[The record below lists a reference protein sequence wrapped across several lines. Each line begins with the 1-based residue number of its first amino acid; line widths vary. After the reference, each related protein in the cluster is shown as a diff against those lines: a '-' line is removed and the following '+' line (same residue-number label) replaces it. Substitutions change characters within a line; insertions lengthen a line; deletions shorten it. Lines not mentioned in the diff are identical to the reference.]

1 MRGFRAAHRIRSALR
16 WQEQNR
22 PGGQS
27 PAKSLDAPD
36 PYLFLLVVKILVRK
50 QPDSACRCKSAK
62 TCKNLCFV
70 FALIRDQLD
79 LDVDSY

>member
-22 PGGQS
+22 SGGQS

-62 TCKNLCFV
+62 LARIY
-70 FALIRDQLD
+70 ALYLR
-79 LDVDSY
+79 